1 MPYDIKKVGSKYCV
15 INKETGRNTGC
26 SDSLEMATKHLRAL
40 YAAESSYEGGNHD
53 VRYQHSAIDSSVGSP
68 VGSYVHGSSDGL
80 GLVMQDTN
88 SLEPMIEIDRTQ
100 DGEPIMVPLS
110 QVRVGPSKP
119 VFAARSED
127 IAAVAQAF
135 NVPANTTPTSIVA
148 PRPNPPQQPR
158 PQVVEQQVATSVQAS
173 EHGMAYVGGS
183 EVYEHQI
190 TQEQA
195 NYNALGATKE
205 KGCANCQWFVNPD
218 ACVLVH
224 GDIAPNGLSSLWR
237 AKEVYTPT
245 PLPVEVV
252 SVAPDI
258 KWGTSER
265 VLPVQDGFLQRI
277 IDAGKSFT
285 GTQAIPIEKRP
296 FELYKVRGILKG
308 EDGIERTVEQLRF
321 VAYWSNRYVDRSGSP
336 IPLAA
341 HERAIARVDEQKSY
355 PVLLQWHSI
364 GTEYGQVDCMDISEG
379 FNVAFGYILPGKEEI
394 AYKVAER
401 KDIGMSHGSLYKVDR
416 INGDIIDFY
425 PFELTTLPVD
435 YAKNSWTSIDIG
447 RWAKEKD
454 MPFAPE
460 KIAYLKSVGMTDEQ
474 IAQSE
479 TKTTQFKTQLAELG
493 IEFKGDEPPDT
504 ASLMEAIG
512 SMAEQ
517 NKAMREELDALKA
530 QPTINAVATGANEGQ
545 SATNPDG
552 STGDVTAQNS
562 DMQSLVDAAVA
573 KALAGAQGGQAVHIA
588 SKSDDNVTGK
598 VPVNNQ
604 ANLSGWGER
613 PAETFLKT
621 ALGNAVKLNGQS

>member
-1 MPYDIKKVGSKYCV
+1 MPYDIRKIDGKYCV
-15 INKETGRNTGC
+15 VNKQTGRNTGC

-53 VRYQHSAIDSSVGSP
+53 VRYQHSAIDSSVGAT
-68 VGSYVHGSSDGL
+68 VGSYVHGPSDGL

-88 SLEPMIEIDRTQ
+88 SSEPMIEIDRTQ

-127 IAAVAQAF
+127 IQAVAQAF

-148 PRPNPPQQPR
+148 PRPNPQPTPVAIPTQVVSPSFPITPNPIVIPQQ
-158 PQVVEQQVATSVQAS
+158 QQYVQADAFVPEEVPTFCSCPNCKVSDVEIVNS
-173 EHGMAYVGGS
+173 EINLEPIQS
-183 EVYEHQI
+183 TE
-190 TQEQA
+190 
-195 NYNALGATKE
+195 
-205 KGCANCQWFVNPD
+205 
-218 ACVLVH
+218 
-224 GDIAPNGLSSLWR
+224 
-237 AKEVYTPT
+237 PT
-245 PLPVEVV
+245 PLITW
-252 SVAPDI
+252 S
-258 KWGTSER
+258 TSER
-265 VLPVQDGFLQRI
+265 VLPAQDSFLQRI
-277 IDAGKSFT
+277 VDQGRSLMGVEPQT
-285 GTQAIPIEKRP
+285 IERRP

-308 EDGIERTVEQLRF
+308 EDGVERTVEQLRF
-321 VAYWSNRYVDRSGSP
+321 VAYWSNRYVDRSGSA
-336 IPLAA
+336 IPLSA
-341 HERAIARVDEQKSY
+341 HERAIARIDESKAY

-394 AYKVAER
+394 AYKIAED
-401 KDIGMSHGSLYKVDR
+401 KNVGMSHGSLYRTDR
-416 INGDIIDFY
+416 INGQVIDFY
-425 PFELTTLPVD
+425 PFELTTLPIER
-435 YAKNSWTSIDIG
+435 AKNQWFTGIDIG
-447 RWAKEKD
+447 QWVNGKEYED
-454 MPFAPE
+454 MGFAPE
-460 KIAYLKSVGMTDEQ
+460 KIAYLKSTGLTDEQ
-474 IAQSE
+474 INAAQQKTSE
-479 TKTTQFKTQLAELG
+479 FKAKLAELG

-512 SMAEQ
+512 AMAES

-530 QPTINAVATGANEGQ
+530 VPATAQTTTEPALTNA
-545 SATNPDG
+545 DG

-573 KALAGAQGGQAVHIA
+573 KALAGAQGGSLPFVA

-604 ANLSGWGER
+604 ANLTGWGER